1 MPAAPFLLL
10 KLGKERVREKI
21 YVKLRILPLA
31 EGQEI
36 LYTEN
41 ICLTFVLHQKGGS
54 TRAHCVPAWT
64 GTET

>member
-1 MPAAPFLLL
+1 MR
-10 KLGKERVREKI
+10 KIRNREKI
-21 YVKLRILPLA
+21 YVKLRNLPLA
-31 EGQEI
+31 EERKI